1 MKKELLGLNNF
12 FDNVFTSKKSD
23 GLSYSSDSFF
33 FDKNKVGKN
42 LIIVRDNYEA
52 ERLYKE
58 LNFLSKFKER
68 EIILIP

>member
-1 MKKELLGLNNF
+1 MSEKELKNRLNTF
-12 FDNVFTSKKSD
+12 FDNTTSKKLD

-68 EIILIP
+68 